1 MLTSANIFTSVIAPY
16 INFFLFLGILVYFSR
31 KPLAALALSKKEAF
45 DNGAS
50 EATQR
55 LQKAQAEHKDT
66 TTRLAQLD
74 AEVHQM
80 IENAKAEADAERA
93 RQEREGEEAV
103 KRIMA
108 DADRVVA
115 SELLR
120 AQTELRREVFHLV
133 RSAVTTQVGEE
144 LTQSDQR
151 QIVSRR
157 VSELEDQYAGNRVS

>member
-1 MLTSANIFTSVIAPY
+1 
-16 INFFLFLGILVYFSR
+16 
-31 KPLAALALSKKEAF
+31 
-45 DNGAS
+45 
-50 EATQR
+50 
-55 LQKAQAEHKDT
+55 
-66 TTRLAQLD
+66 
-74 AEVHQM
+74 M